1 MSVSTLEVRA
11 PFWCLVLRPL
21 HTLWSLVCAKG
32 VVRGRPRKEVQTS
45 AKPFGNIR
53 EENKGRQNPA
63 RRGSALIGKGLQT
76 NHRSKLQVDSASRK
90 MGRGCP
96 CTFIKILPSKE
107 VVVEKD
113 QGEHLKS
120 LTDTGWV
127 RVGYKRESLTLSHGS
142 PSPGGQQLSMPAQA
156 ACVNVSPLRMSA
168 LSSMEGDLRIHRAF
182 RVVCMT
188 PQLRS
193 LLSKQSISRALLKK
207 PQDRL

>member
-90 MGRGCP
+90 MGGGCP

-127 RVGYKRESLTLSHGS
+127 RVGYKRESSNPVS
-142 PSPGGQQLSMPAQA
+142 REAESRGQQLSMPSQA
-156 ACVNVSPLRMSA
+156 SSMCQCVSSKNVS
-168 LSSMEGDLRIHRAF
+168 
-182 RVVCMT
+182 
-188 PQLRS
+188 
-193 LLSKQSISRALLKK
+193 SKQHGGRFEDTQGFQSCLHDSSAEVPSK
-207 PQDRL
+207 

>member
-1 MSVSTLEVRA
+1 MSCVETTAYTLVTGVCKGCGKGTSQERSA
-11 PFWCLVLRPL
+11 DISEA
-21 HTLWSLVCAKG
+21 LWEHQ
-32 VVRGRPRKEVQTS
+32 RRKQGQAE
-45 AKPFGNIR
+45 
-53 EENKGRQNPA
+53 PA

-90 MGRGCP
+90 MGGGCP

-127 RVGYKRESLTLSHGS
+127 RVGYKRESLTLSHGR
-142 PSPGGQQLSMPAQA
+142 PSLEGSSCQCPHKQA